1 VNPMANGPSLV
12 IVDYGMG
19 NLRSAQKGFEA
30 AGIDAI
36 VSGDPADV
44 ENADG
49 VVLPGVGAF
58 RDCMSNLTQ
67 ARLIDP
73 LQSAIREGRP
83 FLGICLG
90 MQLLLSLSEEFGLHQ
105 GLDVIR
111 GRVVRFPSA
120 RNLKVPHMGWNRV
133 YQAAPTPLLEDI
145 PDGAYFYF
153 VHSYYAVPEDP
164 GVVAGW
170 TEYGTRFASVISTGN
185 VFATQF
191 HPEKSDKWGI
201 RVLGNFGKIVCGT
214 REV

>member
-1 VNPMANGPSLV
+1 MANGPSLV

-58 RDCMSNLTQ
+58 RDCMSNLSQ

-133 YQAAPTPLLEDI
+133 HQASPTPLLEGV

-153 VHSYYAVPEDP
+153 VHSYFAVPEDP

-201 RVLGNFGKIVCGT
+201 RVLGNFGKIVSGA

>member
-1 VNPMANGPSLV
+1 MANGPSLV

-73 LQSAIREGRP
+73 LQNAIREGRP

-90 MQLLLSLSEEFGLHQ
+90 MQLLLSLSEEFGLHP

-133 YQAAPTPLLEDI
+133 YRATPTPLLEGI
-145 PDGAYFYF
+145 PDGTYFYF
-153 VHSYYAVPEDP
+153 VHSYYAVPEEP

-170 TEYGTRFASVISTGN
+170 TEYGARFASVISTGN

-201 RVLGNFGKIVCGT
+201 RVLGNFGKIVSGT

>member
-1 VNPMANGPSLV
+1 MNPMVNGPSLV

-73 LQSAIREGRP
+73 LQNAIREGRP

-133 YQAAPTPLLEDI
+133 CQASSTPLLEGI
-145 PDGAYFYF
+145 PDGTYFYF
-153 VHSYYAVPEDP
+153 VHSYYAVPDDP

-170 TEYGTRFASVISTGN
+170 TEYGTRFASVISTAN

-201 RVLGNFGKIVCGT
+201 KVLGNFGKIVSRS